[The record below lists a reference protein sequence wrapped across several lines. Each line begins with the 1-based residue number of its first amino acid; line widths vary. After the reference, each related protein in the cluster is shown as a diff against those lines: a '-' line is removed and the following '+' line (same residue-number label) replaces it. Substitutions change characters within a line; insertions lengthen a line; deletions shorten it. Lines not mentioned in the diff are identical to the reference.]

1 MKLYGAMASPY
12 VARVL
17 MFARLKGVDLPLGEP
32 PGGSVKSPEYLALNP
47 IGKMPTLEVDGFGI
61 AESAVICDYLEDA
74 NPGTPGLPAS
84 AVDRARSRL
93 IARVVDLYL
102 APTAGPLFRQLNPAK
117 RDSAVVEAAGKEIAK
132 AIVYLEHFMGP
143 GPFCVG
149 AEPTL
154 GDCALVPHMVL
165 MKKAIFANFPS
176 IGDPTQSGRLATW
189 WQAMEAQPH
198 CKAIDDEYGRAV
210 EGFLKFMRAR

>member
-17 MFARLKGVDLPLGEP
+17 MFARLKGIELPLSEP
-32 PGGSVKSPEYLALNP
+32 PGGNIKSPEYLALNP

-74 NPGTPGLPAS
+74 NPGKPGLPETP
-84 AVDRARSRL
+84 VNRARSRL

-117 RDSAVVEAAGKEIAK
+117 RDAAAVEAAGKEVAK
-132 AIVYLEHFMGP
+132 AVRYLEHFMGP

-149 AEPTL
+149 NEPTL
-154 GDCALVPHMVL
+154 GDCALGPHMVL
-165 MKKAIFANFPS
+165 MKKAIFANFPH
-176 IGDPTQSGRLATW
+176 IPDPTQSGRLAAW
-189 WQAMEAQPH
+189 WQAMEAHPD
-198 CKAIDDEYGRAV
+198 CKAVDDDYARAV
-210 EGFLKFMRAR
+210 EGFLKFITSR